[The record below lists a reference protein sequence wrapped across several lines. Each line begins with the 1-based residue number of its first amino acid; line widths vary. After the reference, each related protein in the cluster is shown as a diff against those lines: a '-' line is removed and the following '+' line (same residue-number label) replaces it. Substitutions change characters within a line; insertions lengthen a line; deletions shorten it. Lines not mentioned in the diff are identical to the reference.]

1 MDINLDYMMYPAV
14 DDPFPVDKIMFV
26 TIACGSDPDAWRTD
40 DSNPKGWMT
49 DEEAAVK
56 IGRYLPDNYR
66 THIIDYQMDGDDLTG
81 RFVCIVHGTDVA
93 GWTAEDHVIPR
104 LAAEQIEV
112 VYRSWQDKEVK

>member
-40 DSNPKGWMT
+40 DVNPKGWMT
-49 DEEAAVK
+49 DEEAAVQ
-56 IGRYLPDNYR
+56 IGRFLPDNYR

-81 RFVCIVHGTDVA
+81 RSKWERHPCLSPGPRS
-93 GWTAEDHVIPR
+93 GWRATANRTAWP
-104 LAAEQIEV
+104 L
-112 VYRSWQDKEVK
+112 